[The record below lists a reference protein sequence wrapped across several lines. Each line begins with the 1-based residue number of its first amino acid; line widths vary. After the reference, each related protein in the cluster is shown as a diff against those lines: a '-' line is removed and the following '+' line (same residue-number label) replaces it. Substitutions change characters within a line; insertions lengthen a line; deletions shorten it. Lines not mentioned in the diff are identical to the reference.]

1 VDFVQTFFER
11 CFAAP
16 IFPDEEETRQAR
28 LLHIMRMGMI
38 LVLLADCLLNII
50 LLPANST
57 RWLTIGAAGIA
68 SNFVI
73 AYFNREGQRR
83 LAGFLLLALIWL
95 IATLAAATAGGIKA
109 PAARTYFVIVLFA
122 GLLFGGRAGVYTGLI
137 CVASAGALVILES
150 SGWLPPSTV
159 QHTPLSLWIANTCF
173 IFIVVLFVHVAT
185 KSTRDALQRARSEL
199 GERTRA
205 EESLRKSEAERTKAL
220 QRERHA
226 SEEYPRRLIASQEA
240 ERTRIAAELHDGL
253 GQNLLLVRNRAQLAL
268 SSSMAAELREQ
279 FESISGLASQALA
292 EVRQISHDLHPYQI
306 DHLGLT
312 RAIEAMIETASES
325 SGVIFERKLDS
336 ADDIFSGVAATNLY
350 RIVQESLS
358 NVLKHSGAARVHV
371 RLERDVREVLLCVE
385 DDGCGFQPERVNG
398 GGLGLRNITERVHI
412 LGGTLRVASRPG
424 EGTSVCVTIPIPEL
438 A

>member
-1 VDFVQTFFER
+1 MQTFFER

-16 IFPDEEETRQAR
+16 VFPDDEETRQAR
-28 LLHIMRMGMI
+28 LLEIMRRGMI
-38 LVLLADCLLNII
+38 LLLLANCLLNII
-50 LLPANST
+50 LLPASTT
-57 RWLTIGAAGIA
+57 RWLTIGAAGMA
-68 SNFVI
+68 SNLVI
-73 AYFNREGQRR
+73 IYFSRQGQRR

-109 PAARTYFVIVLFA
+109 PAAKTYLVIVLFA
-122 GLLFGGRAGVYTGLI
+122 GLLFGARAGICTGLI
-137 CVASAGALVILES
+137 CLASGGALVMLES
-150 SGWLPPSTV
+150 GGWLPPSSV
-159 QHTPLSLWIANTCF
+159 QHTPLSLWMVDTCL
-173 IFIVVLFVHVAT
+173 ILMVLLFVHVAT
-185 KSTRDALQRARSEL
+185 KSTREALQRARSEL
-199 GERTRA
+199 KERTRA
-205 EESLRKSEAERTKAL
+205 EESLRESEVERAKSL

-226 SEEYPRRLIASQEA
+226 REEYPRRLIASQEA

-268 SSSMAAELREQ
+268 SSSMAPELREQ
-279 FESISGLASQALA
+279 FENINSLASQALA
-292 EVRQISHDLHPYQI
+292 EVRQISQDLHPYQI

-312 RAIEAMIETASES
+312 RAIEAMIETASQS

-385 DDGCGFQPERVNG
+385 DDGCGFQPETVNG
-398 GGLGLRNITERVHI
+398 AGLGLRNITERVHI
-412 LGGTLRVASRPG
+412 LGGTLQVASRPG